1 MSILQ
6 VRDVGIAFGGV
17 HALKDVSFDVEE
29 GGVFAIIGPNGAGK
43 TTLFNIVSGLYRP
56 SSGSVELDGVS
67 IIDMRPYRLAR
78 LGLSRTFQN
87 LQIFF
92 QMSALENVMVGRHTK
107 ERSGLMADLL
117 GLPISRQQDQ
127 ASENAARAL
136 LARVG
141 LGDREDQIAG
151 NLAYGELKKLEIARA
166 LAAQPR
172 VLLLDEPAAG
182 CNATETRELAEL
194 IADTAKA
201 GVTIVLV
208 EHDMKLVMSISDR
221 VLVLREGRRLAE
233 GTPQEISRNQS
244 VIDAYLGLGKTESE
258 HA

>member
-1 MSILQ
+1 M
-6 VRDVGIAFGGV
+6 
-17 HALKDVSFDVEE
+17 
-29 GGVFAIIGPNGAGK
+29 
-43 TTLFNIVSGLYRP
+43 
-56 SSGSVELDGVS
+56 
-67 IIDMRPYRLAR
+67 
-78 LGLSRTFQN
+78 
-87 LQIFF
+87 
-92 QMSALENVMVGRHTK
+92 
-107 ERSGLMADLL
+107 
-117 GLPISRQQDQ
+117 
-127 ASENAARAL
+127 
-136 LARVG
+136 
-141 LGDREDQIAG
+141 
-151 NLAYGELKKLEIARA
+151 
-166 LAAQPR
+166 
-172 VLLLDEPAAG
+172 LDEPAAG